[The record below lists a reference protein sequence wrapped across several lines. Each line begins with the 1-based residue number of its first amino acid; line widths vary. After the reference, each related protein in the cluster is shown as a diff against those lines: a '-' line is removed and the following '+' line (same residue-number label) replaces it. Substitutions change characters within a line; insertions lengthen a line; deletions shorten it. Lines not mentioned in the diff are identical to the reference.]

1 MGHVKRS
8 PQLATMEHKI
18 AYERMSKADIVEA
31 YRDLFRELGGVNEL
45 DDIEWMNDLRG
56 THTRNLPSHLL
67 CDLDTYLDQCGEYSA
82 FELATTE
89 D

>member
-45 DDIEWMNDLRG
+45 DDIEWMNDLQARID
-56 THTRNLPSHLL
+56 LL
-67 CDLDTYLDQCGEYSA
+67 KEYRKQWAKQDADHNRSI
-82 FELATTE
+82 
-89 D
+89 

>member
-1 MGHVKRS
+1 MYENNTLFSRESTPHDVGAVMFWLDECGHWQTVEVIDSEPRGFGF
-8 PQLATMEHKI
+8 ATVQWH
-18 AYERMSKADIVEA
+18 
-31 YRDLFRELGGVNEL
+31 
-45 DDIEWMNDLRG
+45 DLRG